1 MKTTL
6 PLSKQIFRSLL
17 VGCTLFTSVFATAQ
31 SGNGGQQSIPEL
43 VFKNATR
50 ESGSAGA
57 DGTVYRFS
65 NVTSNVDALVTIAG
79 RSSSLVTL
87 STIDRTGT
95 GYDNAFQPEV
105 SYNNGNASSNRNW
118 WMDFDVRF
126 VTKDG
131 NTPVTV
137 NEFKVTALDVDGDGS
152 RLREYVGFYNAQSY
166 ILENNTQLSVQNIVA
181 TIFGLLT
188 PGRQFDGP
196 TTNYNNIDVTATRV
210 MTTLGYTNKS
220 NFRVRA
226 GGATGNG
233 SSSAASRMYSFWFKG
248 FSYTAPVQSTLPV
261 KLMSFNATLGTN
273 KVDLKWV
280 TAEEKNVSHFEVEK
294 STDGK
299 TFSSIG
305 VVFAFGNSAEVRNY
319 AFTDNNVNSSKD
331 GVIYYRLR
339 SVDVDTK
346 SELSQVRMIHL
357 SKRAG
362 AELSLLT
369 YPNPA
374 SSDLRV
380 TIPAQW
386 QGKKVAYEV
395 ISQNGQVLISTQN
408 AAASQTEN
416 LNISK
421 LPTGYYAVRASCNGE
436 TAQQKIIKQ

>member
-6 PLSKQIFRSLL
+6 PLSQQIFRSLL
-17 VGCTLFTSVFATAQ
+17 VGCTLFTSVLASAQ
-31 SGNGGQQSIPEL
+31 SGNGGQQSTPEL
-43 VFKNATR
+43 VFKNAVR

-57 DGTVYRFS
+57 DGTVYRFGS
-65 NVTSNVDALVTIAG
+65 VTSNVDALVTIAG

-131 NTPVTV
+131 STPVTV

-166 ILENNTQLSVQNIVA
+166 ILENNTQLSVQNISA

-196 TTNYNNIDVTATRV
+196 TANYNNIDVTATRV
-210 MTTLGYTNKS
+210 MTTLSYSNKS
-220 NFRVRA
+220 SFRVRT

-233 SSSAASRMYSFWFKG
+233 SSSSASRMYSFWFKG

-299 TFSSIG
+299 NFSSIG

-319 AFTDNNVNSSKD
+319 AFTDNNVNSTKD
-331 GVIYYRLR
+331 GVLYYRLR
-339 SVDVDTK
+339 SVDIDTK
-346 SELSQVRMIHL
+346 NELSQVRMIHI

-374 SSDLRV
+374 SSDLRI

-395 ISQNGQVLISTQN
+395 ISQNGQVLMRSQN
-408 AAASQTEN
+408 GAASQTEN

-421 LPTGYYAVRASCNGE
+421 LPTGFYSVRVTCDGE